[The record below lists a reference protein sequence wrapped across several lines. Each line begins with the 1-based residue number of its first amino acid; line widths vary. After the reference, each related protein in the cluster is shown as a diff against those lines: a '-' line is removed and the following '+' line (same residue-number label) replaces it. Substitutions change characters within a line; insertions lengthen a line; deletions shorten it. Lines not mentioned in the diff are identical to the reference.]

1 MACRNRQLGLIL
13 LKEAKQASKSKFKL
27 WIDSFPSEVQTLIN
41 WSQKELQQLQ
51 MDDTPAERDFLTQ
64 VVLLDL
70 SCYVID
76 QHIVLQK
83 TDYF

>member
-51 MDDTPAERDFLTQ
+51 MDDTPAERDFLMQ
-64 VVLLDL
+64 VVILDL

-83 TDYF
+83 TDCF